1 MELFML
7 ASCVLVE
14 KYARKN
20 EKETLEK
27 TADILS
33 TLICIT
39 IIVKFVLSGLV

>member
-7 ASCVLVE
+7 ASCVFVAE
-14 KYARKN
+14 YASIN
-20 EKETLEK
+20 DKETLEK
-27 TADILS
+27 TADVIS